1 MCGYLK
7 INKKYLSFDYKT
19 REENRCDQRGA
30 GIKKFINYVGD
41 LPEGATDKILL
52 PPKLPLAAV
61 SFRLKKA
68 SLPEHNS
75 SASSFPQYNLS
86 FTVKETEVL
95 GVAEWLAGDIHGFKG
110 GISEDLRRQVSKQVM
125 NTLNRYFTEAAGEGC
140 FTSPF
145 FAVVAYRLTDGSHAF
160 AGSPVLM
167 IPSSLQPLMRI
178 NSWTVSENELVT
190 NVSIINRPCRLQINV
205 GNFDGDN
212 LALKDVERVEIL
224 VSRQAT
230 LYDSGGECG
239 GIRNY
244 QPGGISHTDKE
255 EKLLQS
261 RCRGWDIPGY
271 PEERI
276 AASTVRQNDFYM
288 AASFTL
294 DEILSQRTKGGFV
307 DIATGAFSLHEIYA
321 STPVR
326 ADYSAI
332 REMKGDAYR
341 FNNRVYVCSP
351 ELTLPAPFPAALS
364 QPYTESVSGEM
375 ISCGISCSVRK
386 KRKDTSQESILSAV
400 SGGDYLTT
408 DLNSISKESVFP
420 RFLFYPD
427 CEAVEMKIELE
438 GETYRLPMTR
448 SDNLDGSYYFRGF
461 GDNIPEPEDVTAT
474 EGEMKWREHN
484 ALFISDGST
493 GHVFPA
499 PNVIHFDSEVMGT
512 ALSMRAMSTGQLG
525 EFPLYCF
532 TRGGIWLLR
541 QSVTGVCS
549 AVQMISRDAI
559 DSSNRLVS
567 TETGCAYVS
576 SRGLFLM
583 EGSVKKEIFRFR
595 RLPTTIEMRYDP
607 KRRMLIAGV
616 SEKRAVGYLFKR
628 GVLIEYVVDEDRKGL
643 KEITTLPV
651 SLGRPEASKKLRSVE
666 VMFTG
671 DKGECQLFLS
681 GGDSS
686 DTVNSICAVVG
697 SQAGGIRCTSYR
709 FWSLRVCWDG
719 RGYPS
724 GMIVG
729 YLI

>member
-19 REENRCDQRGA
+19 REENPCNQRET

-41 LPEGATDKILL
+41 LPEGVTDKIVL
-52 PPKLPLAAV
+52 PPKLPIAAV

-75 SASSFPQYNLS
+75 SASSFPQYNLP
-86 FTVKETEVL
+86 FTIKETEEL
-95 GVAEWLAGDIHGFKG
+95 SVAEWLSGDIHGFKG
-110 GISEDLRRQVSKQVM
+110 GISEDLRKQVSKQVM

-145 FAVVAYRLTDGSHAF
+145 FAVAAYRLTDGSHAF
-160 AGSPVLM
+160 AGPPVIM
-167 IPSSLQPLMRI
+167 IPSSIQPLMRI

-190 NVSIINRPCRLQINV
+190 NISIINRPCRLQMNV

-212 LALKDVERVEIL
+212 QTLKDVERVEIL
-224 VSRQAT
+224 VSRQAP
-230 LYDSGGECG
+230 LYNSGGECG

-255 EKLLQS
+255 EKLLLS

-271 PEERI
+271 PEETI
-276 AASTVRQNDFYM
+276 AASTVRQNDFYV
-288 AASFTL
+288 AASFSL
-294 DEILSQRTKGGFV
+294 DEILSLRTKGGFIDV
-307 DIATGAFSLHEIYA
+307 STSAFSLHEIYA
-321 STPVR
+321 SIPVR

-351 ELTLPAPFPAALS
+351 ELKLPEPFPAALS
-364 QPYTESVSGEM
+364 LPYTEPVSGEM
-375 ISCGISCSVRK
+375 ISCGISCTVRK
-386 KRKDTSQESILSAV
+386 RRDDTSHESIRLGV
-400 SGGDYLTT
+400 SVADYPSTT
-408 DLNSISKESVFP
+408 LNSISKESVFP

-427 CEAVEMKIELE
+427 CEAVEMKIELN
-438 GETYRLPMTR
+438 GVIYRLPMTR
-448 SDNLDGSYYFRGF
+448 SDNLGGSYYFRGF
-461 GDNIPEPEDVTAT
+461 GDKIPEPADVTVP
-474 EGEMKWREHN
+474 EGEVKWRERN

-493 GHVFPA
+493 GHLFPA
-499 PNVIHFDSEVMGT
+499 ANIIRFDSEVIGT
-512 ALSMRAMSTGQLG
+512 AFSMRAMSTGQLG

-541 QSVTGVCS
+541 RSAAGVCS

-559 DSSNRLVS
+559 DSSNCLVS
-567 TETGCAYVS
+567 TETGCAYIS
-576 SRGLFLM
+576 NRGLFLL
-583 EGSVKKEIFRFR
+583 EGSVKKEIILFR

-607 KRRMLIAGV
+607 KRRMLIAVV
-616 SEKRAVGYLFKR
+616 SGKRAVGYFFNR
-628 GVLIEYVVDEDRKGL
+628 GVLIEYLVDEDRKGL

-651 SLGRPEASKKLRSVE
+651 SLGRPEASKRLRSVE
-666 VMFTG
+666 VIFTG
-671 DKGECQLFLS
+671 DRGECQLSLS

-686 DTVNSICAVVG
+686 DTANTICAVVG
-697 SQAGGIRCTSYR
+697 SRAGGIRCASYR
-709 FWSLRVCWDG
+709 FWSLRISWNG

-724 GMIVG
+724 GMIVD